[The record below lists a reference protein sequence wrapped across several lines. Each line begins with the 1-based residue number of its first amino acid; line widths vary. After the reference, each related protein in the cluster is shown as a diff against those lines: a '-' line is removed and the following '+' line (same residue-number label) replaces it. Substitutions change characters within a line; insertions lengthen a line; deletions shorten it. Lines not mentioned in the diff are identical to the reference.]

1 MCRVTR
7 QLLNRVR
14 RTPRPVDPA
23 RAAHGARGLAFAV
36 LTGVGTGVL
45 VVAVALLVRG
55 QWSPLVRLDEGAVQ
69 AGTRL
74 AAAEP
79 GLLRTLVVWQTVFLA
94 RNLVVPVLALCAW
107 YWWRTRDTARACWA
121 GATVLVGWALSNLLK
136 ELVRR
141 ARPVL
146 DEPVEV
152 AHGYSF
158 PSGHATNT
166 ALMTTVLVLLVW
178 PALRS
183 RGLRVAAVSTAAVL
197 TLLTA
202 LDRVMLGVHYPSD
215 VVAGMLLGVGFALA
229 SYLGFRHWYQPQSRP
244 HDEKGAA

>member
-1 MCRVTR
+1 MTR
-7 QLLNRVR
+7 QKLR
-14 RTPRPVDPA
+14 RPGPGSRPVDPA
-23 RAAHGARGLAFAV
+23 HAAKRAGHLAIAV
-36 LTGVGTGVL
+36 ATGVATGVL
-45 VVAVALLVRG
+45 VLGIALLVRG
-55 QWSPLVRLDEGAVQ
+55 SWSPLTRLDEAAVE

-74 AAAEP
+74 AAGEP

-94 RNLVVPVLALCAW
+94 RNLVIPVLGLCAW
-107 YWWRTRDTARACWA
+107 FWWRTRDTARTCWA
-121 GATVLVGWALSNLLK
+121 AATVLSGWALSNVLK
-136 ELVRR
+136 EVVRR

-146 DEPVEV
+146 DEPVES

-183 RGLRVAAVSTAAVL
+183 RGLRIAAVSTAAVL
-197 TLLTA
+197 TVLTA
-202 LDRVMLGVHYPSD
+202 VDRVMLGVHYPSD

-229 SYLGFRHWYQPQSRP
+229 SYLGFRHLFHPR
-244 HDEKGAA
+244 DEKGGT

>member
-1 MCRVTR
+1 MR
-7 QLLNRVR
+7 
-14 RTPRPVDPA
+14 
-23 RAAHGARGLAFAV
+23 GARSLGLAV

-55 QWSPLVRLDEGAVQ
+55 EWSPLVRLDEAAVN

-74 AAAEP
+74 SGGEP
-79 GLLRTLVVWQTVFLA
+79 GLLRALVVWQTVFLA
-94 RNLVVPVLALCAW
+94 RNLVIPVLALCGW
-107 YWWRTRDTARACWA
+107 YWWRTRDTARAVWA
-121 GATVLVGWALSNLLK
+121 AVTVLAGWALSNVLK
-136 ELVRR
+136 ELVQR

-178 PALRS
+178 PSLRS
-183 RGLRVAAVSTAAVL
+183 RGLRVAAVTGAALLTVATAA
-197 TLLTA
+197 
-202 LDRVMLGVHYPSD
+202 DRVMLGVHYPSD

-229 SYLGFRHWYQPQSRP
+229 SYLGFRHWYR
-244 HDEKGAA
+244 HDDERGAA

>member
-1 MCRVTR
+1 M
-7 QLLNRVR
+7 
-14 RTPRPVDPA
+14 
-23 RAAHGARGLAFAV
+23 
-36 LTGVGTGVL
+36 L
-45 VVAVALLVRG
+45 VVTIAVLVRG
-55 QWSPLVRLDEGAVQ
+55 QWSPLVRLDESAVQ

-74 AAAEP
+74 AAGEP

-94 RNLVVPVLALCAW
+94 RNLVLPVLALCAW
-107 YWWRTRDTARACWA
+107 YWWRTRHTARAAWA
-121 GATVLVGWALSNLLK
+121 AVTVLTGWLLSNVLK
-136 ELVRR
+136 EVVRR

-183 RGLRVAAVSTAAVL
+183 RGLRVAAVSAAALLTVL
-197 TLLTA
+197 TA
-202 LDRVMLGVHYPSD
+202 VDRVMLGVHYPSD

-229 SYLGFRHWYQPQSRP
+229 SYLGFRRWSHP
-244 HDEKGAA
+244 HDEKGTT